1 MSEADD
7 THRMTTNELRQA
19 GELLYGSQW
28 QSDLARAL
36 EVDARRVRDWLQER
50 RPIPI
55 GVKREIIQLLGKNSA
70 DTANYAESLNSL
82 DE

>member
-1 MSEADD
+1 
-7 THRMTTNELRQA
+7 MTPEQLKQA
-19 GELLYGSQW
+19 GELLYGNQW

-55 GVKREIIQLLGKNSA
+55 GVKNEIVELLKRNSL
-70 DTANYAESLNSL
+70 DTSNYAEVLNNSK
-82 DE
+82 E

>member
-1 MSEADD
+1 MSESND
-7 THRMTTNELRQA
+7 THRMTPNQLRQA
-19 GELLYGSQW
+19 GELLYGNQW

-55 GVKREIIQLLGKNSA
+55 GVKSEIIQFLKKNSA
-70 DTANYAESLNSL
+70 DTANYAESLNGS
-82 DE
+82 EE